1 MSIMWKYLDK
11 RAATIAAVKDY
22 ENMRFIIAST
32 DDEIK
37 AEREKM
43 ISLGSPRLDG
53 VPHAHNP
60 HAGEDRILKSI
71 EEIDILR
78 ERYRQAVE
86 YMNWFEPSWGQLS
99 EEDQYVLL
107 TFYSEEN
114 TYGSNAVYSIMEHF
128 HIELSS
134 AYNRKNR
141 ALSRLTV
148 LLYGK
153 S

>member
-43 ISLGSPRLDG
+43 ISLGSPMLDG

-71 EEIDILR
+71 EE
-78 ERYRQAVE
+78 
-86 YMNWFEPSWGQLS
+86 MSCK
-99 EEDQYVLL
+99 VLKVGL
-107 TFYSEEN
+107 
-114 TYGSNAVYSIMEHF
+114 
-128 HIELSS
+128 
-134 AYNRKNR
+134 
-141 ALSRLTV
+141 
-148 LLYGK
+148 
-153 S
+153 